1 MERRTLLIVDD
12 EEEIRLQMKWALA
25 QDYDVLLAED
35 RRSAMSVIREAH
47 PAIVTL
53 DLGLPPRP
61 LGVEEGFQTLGDVL
75 QESPGTKV
83 IVITGR
89 TEKEHALE
97 AIGHGAFDYFC
108 KPVIVDELK
117 VMLNRAFRVHELE
130 REHSARQ
137 ERLAAAPF
145 GGMLG
150 ASAQMQ
156 SVFSTIRKVAASE
169 APILVVGESGTGK
182 ELVARAISSIG
193 SRRNGPFVAINCGA
207 IPDALLESELFGHE
221 KGAFTGAHIQR
232 RGRIEAARGGTLFL
246 DEIGELPSLLQVKLL
261 RFLQEQ
267 RIERVGGRES
277 IPADTRIIAATNVD
291 LKQAMADGR
300 FREDLYYRVGVVT
313 VRVPP
318 LRERGED
325 ALLLAREFLKRY
337 AEQNGKRIEGFSRRA
352 ETAIQTYSW
361 PGNVRELEN
370 RVRRAT
376 IMAEGSRVNPAD
388 LELVSPY
395 AKYQTG
401 GLREA
406 REAMEKDFVSRAL
419 AKNNGNVTHTAA
431 ELGVTRPTLHE
442 LMNKLGIQR
451 V

>member
-1 MERRTLLIVDD
+1 
-12 EEEIRLQMKWALA
+12 
-25 QDYDVLLAED
+25 
-35 RRSAMSVIREAH
+35 
-47 PAIVTL
+47 
-53 DLGLPPRP
+53 
-61 LGVEEGFQTLGDVL
+61 
-75 QESPGTKV
+75 
-83 IVITGR
+83 
-89 TEKEHALE
+89 
-97 AIGHGAFDYFC
+97 
-108 KPVIVDELK
+108 
-117 VMLNRAFRVHELE
+117 
-130 REHSARQ
+130 
-137 ERLAAAPF
+137 
-145 GGMLG
+145 
-150 ASAQMQ
+150 
-156 SVFSTIRKVAASE
+156 
-169 APILVVGESGTGK
+169 
-182 ELVARAISSIG
+182 
-193 SRRNGPFVAINCGA
+193 
-207 IPDALLESELFGHE
+207 
-221 KGAFTGAHIQR
+221 
-232 RGRIEAARGGTLFL
+232 
-246 DEIGELPSLLQVKLL
+246 LLQVKLL

-277 IPADTRIIAATNVD
+277 IPVDTRIIAATNVD